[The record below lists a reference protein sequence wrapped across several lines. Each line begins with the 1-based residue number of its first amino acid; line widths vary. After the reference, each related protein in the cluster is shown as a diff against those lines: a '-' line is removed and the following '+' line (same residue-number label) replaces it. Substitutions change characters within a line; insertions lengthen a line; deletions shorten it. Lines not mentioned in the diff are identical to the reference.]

1 MSNRLLTLVRHAHAD
16 WPPGEPIGADD
27 LRPITPYGQETLS
40 QLLPRLV
47 DEGLLPDV
55 VLHSPLV
62 RSEQTAQQVAEGLG
76 IAERVVR
83 EPKLRPGFDE
93 KALAD
98 LLIAYGQARWVML
111 VAHNPDLT
119 NVQYALTR
127 KHVIFSPA
135 TVATVELTR
144 ERPSLRGVLRW
155 VLRAE

>member
-1 MSNRLLTLVRHAHAD
+1 MSNRLLTLMRHAHAD
-16 WPPGEPIGADD
+16 WPPGAPTGADD
-27 LRPITPYGQETLS
+27 LRPITQYGQETLS
-40 QLLPRLV
+40 QLLPRLE

-62 RSEQTAQQVAEGLG
+62 RAEQTARQVAEGLG
-76 IAERVVR
+76 IAERLVR

-98 LLIAYGQARWVML
+98 LLIAYGRSRWVMM

-119 NVQYALTR
+119 NVQYTLTR
-127 KHVIFSPA
+127 KQVVFSPA
-135 TVATVELTR
+135 TVVTVELTR

-155 VLRAE
+155 ALRAE